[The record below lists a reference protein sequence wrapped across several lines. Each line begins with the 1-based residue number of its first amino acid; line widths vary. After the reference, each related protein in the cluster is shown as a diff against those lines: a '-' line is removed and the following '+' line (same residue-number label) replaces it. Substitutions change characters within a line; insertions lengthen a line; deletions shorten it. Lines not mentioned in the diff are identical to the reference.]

1 MTLSSDE
8 FAKFQSDRLSFK
20 LYASEQHLKNLKDIE
35 LRYGDLNS
43 TIARMSAEMEIDSL
57 ISQMI
62 GTVDSL
68 LFKIN
73 DRFRLGIPIDKVE
86 IDKVQS
92 GLSAQTKRIDL
103 LADLD
108 KASQYGN
115 WYWTIKQLR
124 NYSLHESLISD
135 QALELS
141 PDFKFHVKLIPYF
154 EESLIYLT
162 RLIENIKLKEDLLQ

>member
-1 MTLSSDE
+1 
-8 FAKFQSDRLSFK
+8 
-20 LYASEQHLKNLKDIE
+20 
-35 LRYGDLNS
+35 
-43 TIARMSAEMEIDSL
+43 
-57 ISQMI
+57 MI

-108 KASQYGN
+108 NASQYAN

-154 EESLIYLT
+154 EKSLGYLT
-162 RLIENIKLKEDLLQ
+162 RLIENIKLKEELLQ